1 MAGAH
6 GADAPPAPSSVAVG
20 GRRLPK
26 GERDRFGIARE
37 GCAKCAAHAS
47 GSRGGGVVILFYAYV
62 RVSDPSA
69 LAARLRAA
77 CASAGVTGKIR
88 VAAEGINGT
97 AAGPAVGVESLIGHI
112 TNDTHEP
119 ELASASRSMDWKR
132 QRGCAHLFA
141 DVSVRVVP
149 EIVPFDDPA
158 RTIDPNKSGALKLE
172 RLDPVAFHAEA
183 ARAASALRSERE
195 CSSSERSSTVLL
207 DVRNWYESR
216 LGYFA
221 GAVRAPIRRFSQL
234 KEWLELDPFRFKD
247 KRVLAYCTGGVRCEK
262 ACAFLASLDEDRRPS
277 SVAQLVGGVAAY
289 ARDVAGCAEAIDD
302 VKRTS
307 GEDTRDTFAVPREA
321 TEESVPRRANAS
333 RERRD
338 KSLVSPKKNERTEK
352 NEQEKNKSLFLGS
365 NFVFDARG
373 ATKVTDDVCG
383 RCDGCGRR
391 TDRVDACKSEG
402 CHTLLLVCESC
413 AERETFETDARTPR
427 GVGSE
432 ETDETTKRAK
442 PVARLNT
449 HRHRATGVFCCASC
463 AAQDAERFS
472 GATKKRRRPCDC
484 DGYAARERRLEDLRG
499 ETTPNE

>member
-183 ARAASALRSERE
+183 ARAASALRSERGDVHR
-195 CSSSERSSTVLL
+195 ERSSTVLL

-307 GEDTRDTFAVPREA
+307 DEDTRDTFAVPREA

-338 KSLVSPKKNERTEK
+338 KSLVSPKKNDSPKK
-352 NEQEKNKSLFLGS
+352 NEKNKSLFLGS

-472 GATKKRRRPCDC
+472 ASTKKRRRPCDC

>member
-1 MAGAH
+1 M
-6 GADAPPAPSSVAVG
+6 
-20 GRRLPK
+20 PK

-158 RTIDPNKSGALKLE
+158 RTIDPNASGALKLE

-183 ARAASALRSERE
+183 ARAASAFRAERGA
-195 CSSSERSSTVLL
+195 SSERSSTVLL

-234 KEWLELDPFRFKD
+234 KEWLDMDPFRFKD

-262 ACAFLASLDEDRRPS
+262 ACAFLASLDENRRPR
-277 SVAQLVGGVAAY
+277 SVAQLRGGVAAY
-289 ARDVAGCAEAIDD
+289 ARDVAGCAEAIET

-307 GEDTRDTFAVPREA
+307 GEDTETIAVPREA
-321 TEESVPRRANAS
+321 TEMRD
-333 RERRD
+333 RRD
-338 KSLVSPKKNERTEK
+338 GENGEK
-352 NEQEKNKSLFLGS
+352 
-365 NFVFDARG
+365 
-373 ATKVTDDVCG
+373 
-383 RCDGCGRR
+383 
-391 TDRVDACKSEG
+391 
-402 CHTLLLVCESC
+402 
-413 AERETFETDARTPR
+413 
-427 GVGSE
+427 
-432 ETDETTKRAK
+432 
-442 PVARLNT
+442 
-449 HRHRATGVFCCASC
+449 
-463 AAQDAERFS
+463 
-472 GATKKRRRPCDC
+472 KKRRIRKKKKQIPVSRLELRVRRARRDQSHRRRVRSVRRVRATHGSRGRVQKRGVPHASARLRIVRGAR
-484 DGYAARERRLEDLRG
+484 DAYAAYAARRRFRRNGCDDEASDG
-499 ETTPNE
+499 

>member
-1 MAGAH
+1 M
-6 GADAPPAPSSVAVG
+6 
-20 GRRLPK
+20 PK

-183 ARAASALRSERE
+183 ARAASASRSERE
-195 CSSSERSSTVLL
+195 CSSSERSTVLL

-307 GEDTRDTFAVPREA
+307 DKTRGILSPSRGRRPKKAFLVART
-321 TEESVPRRANAS
+321 RRANGETSHLSLRKKTTPRKKTKKTNPCFSARTS
-333 RERRD
+333 CSTRAARP
-338 KSLVSPKKNERTEK
+338 KSPTTCAVGATGADGARTAWTRAK
-352 NEQEKNKSLFLGS
+352 
-365 NFVFDARG
+365 ARG
-373 ATKVTDDVCG
+373 ATRFCSSAN
-383 RCDGCGRR
+383 R
-391 TDRVDACKSEG
+391 
-402 CHTLLLVCESC
+402 
-413 AERETFETDARTPR
+413 AR
-427 GVGSE
+427 S
-432 ETDETTKRAK
+432 
-442 PVARLNT
+442 ARLLRLT
-449 HRHRATGVFCCASC
+449 RVRREASVP
-463 AAQDAERFS
+463 
-472 GATKKRRRPCDC
+472 KKRMKRRS
-484 DGYAARERRLEDLRG
+484 ARSRSRD
-499 ETTPNE
+499 

>member
-1 MAGAH
+1 M
-6 GADAPPAPSSVAVG
+6 
-20 GRRLPK
+20 
-26 GERDRFGIARE
+26 
-37 GCAKCAAHAS
+37 
-47 GSRGGGVVILFYAYV
+47 
-62 RVSDPSA
+62 
-69 LAARLRAA
+69 
-77 CASAGVTGKIR
+77 
-88 VAAEGINGT
+88 
-97 AAGPAVGVESLIGHI
+97 
-112 TNDTHEP
+112 
-119 ELASASRSMDWKR
+119 
-132 QRGCAHLFA
+132 FA

-158 RTIDPNKSGALKLE
+158 RTIDPNASGALKLE

-183 ARAASALRSERE
+183 ARAASALRSERGA
-195 CSSSERSSTVLL
+195 SSERSSTVLL

-277 SVAQLVGGVAAY
+277 SVAQLRGGVAAY

-307 GEDTRDTFAVPREA
+307 DEDTTRDTFAEPREA

-352 NEQEKNKSLFLGS
+352 NEKNKSLFLGS

-413 AERETFETDARTPR
+413 AEAERETDARTPR
-427 GVGSE
+427 GVRSE
-432 ETDETTKRAK
+432 ETDETTKRAT
-442 PVARLNT
+442 PVARL
-449 HRHRATGVFCCASC
+449 RHRATGVFCCASC
-463 AAQDAERFS
+463 AAQDAERVS
-472 GATKKRRRPCDC
+472 GSTKKRRRPCDC

>member
-183 ARAASALRSERE
+183 AHAASALRSERGDVHR
-195 CSSSERSSTVLL
+195 ERSSTVLL

-277 SVAQLVGGVAAY
+277 SVAQLRGGVAAY

-307 GEDTRDTFAVPREA
+307 DEDTRDTFAVPREA

-338 KSLVSPKKNERTEK
+338 KSLVSPKKK
-352 NEQEKNKSLFLGS
+352 
-365 NFVFDARG
+365 
-373 ATKVTDDVCG
+373 
-383 RCDGCGRR
+383 R
-391 TDRVDACKSEG
+391 TDRKKRKKQIPVSRLE
-402 CHTLLLVCESC
+402 LRV
-413 AERETFETDARTPR
+413 RRARRDQSHRRRVRSVRRVRAAHGPR
-427 GVGSE
+427 GRVQ
-432 ETDETTKRAK
+432 KRGVPHAS
-442 PVARLNT
+442 ARL
-449 HRHRATGVFCCASC
+449 RIVR
-463 AAQDAERFS
+463 
-472 GATKKRRRPCDC
+472 GARDF
-484 DGYAARERRLEDLRG
+484 
-499 ETTPNE
+499 

>member
-183 ARAASALRSERE
+183 ARAASALRSERGA
-195 CSSSERSSTVLL
+195 SSECSSTVLL

-277 SVAQLVGGVAAY
+277 SVAQLRGGVAAY
-289 ARDVAGCAEAIDD
+289 ARDVAGCAEAIEN

-307 GEDTRDTFAVPREA
+307 DEDTRTIAEPREA

-352 NEQEKNKSLFLGS
+352 NEKNKSLFLGS

-432 ETDETTKRAK
+432 ETDETTKRAT